1 MKIGESFKTKEWKDG
16 ATKLETIGNIVAKIE
31 LMPKKN
37 CYGEK
42 NAD

>member
-1 MKIGESFKTKEWKDG
+1 MKIGESFKAKEWKDG
-16 ATKLETIGNIVAKIE
+16 ATKLENHHNIVAKIE
-31 LMPKKN
+31 LMPKRD